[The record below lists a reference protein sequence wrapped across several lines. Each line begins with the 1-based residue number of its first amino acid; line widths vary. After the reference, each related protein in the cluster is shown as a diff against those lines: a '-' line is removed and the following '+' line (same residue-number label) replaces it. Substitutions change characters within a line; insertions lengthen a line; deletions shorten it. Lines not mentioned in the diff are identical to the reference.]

1 MDYARKSLSL
11 KNERKTLTR
20 ILKMYSIDIEG
31 LDGRK
36 LNFFES
42 ESLDEVTHKMME
54 FQLKNKFFSYSYAF
68 RVNGNPPDDFTWKA
82 FHEKLDKFKK
92 IQYRINSLNKDFV

>member
-1 MDYARKSLSL
+1 MKD
-11 KNERKTLTR
+11 ERKQLTR

-31 LDGRK
+31 FDKSKLD
-36 LNFFES
+36 FFES
-42 ESLDEVTHKMME
+42 ESLDEVTHKMAD
-54 FQLKNKFFSYSYAF
+54 FQLKNGFISYSYAF
-68 RVNGNPPDDFTWKA
+68 RVNGNPPDNFTWKV